1 MSWKKWVVLLGVA
14 LILVPT
20 SFAAR
25 EGGFPYKLMNRL
37 RVEYDD
43 NYDEVKDNPR
53 SSFKVIE
60 ELELAVDI
68 NMQQTFIGFNVR
80 PNFIWWENRP
90 DDSTDFHVYFDAI
103 LNHNFSRR
111 VKLSIKE
118 TFRRA
123 EAPELI
129 ENGESYRKESNF
141 NFNTVDGALSV
152 LVRPK
157 MYMDVSAGYSL
168 IRYDN
173 SELADENDY
182 NKYKAGLRA
191 RYQLVPETE
200 LSASFD
206 YENIDYPDSP
216 ATRKSQSYL
225 PAVGV
230 EHMFSPNLMG
240 SARAGWQLRDNQDAF
255 TDNSSSPY
263 GNIGLTILPSPATRI
278 SLGGD
283 YMLTETDIFPFTDQQ
298 RLRGYASVS
307 YDLTAK
313 LTLNVGGS
321 YTHGEYNADTL
332 PRDATVGE
340 LPAAQQAE
348 IDQAAGTTVNRNAPL
363 TEAYI
368 DSIKDASEKVY
379 RLSTSMQ
386 YKINRINWVEVGWRY
401 TTMDSELREDFN
413 RNVFHAGWKLK
424 L

>member
-1 MSWKKWVVLLGVA
+1 
-14 LILVPT
+14 
-20 SFAAR
+20 
-25 EGGFPYKLMNRL
+25 
-37 RVEYDD
+37 
-43 NYDEVKDNPR
+43 
-53 SSFKVIE
+53 
-60 ELELAVDI
+60 
-68 NMQQTFIGFNVR
+68 
-80 PNFIWWENRP
+80 
-90 DDSTDFHVYFDAI
+90 
-103 LNHNFSRR
+103 
-111 VKLSIKE
+111 
-118 TFRRA
+118 
-123 EAPELI
+123 
-129 ENGESYRKESNF
+129 
-141 NFNTVDGALSV
+141 
-152 LVRPK
+152 
-157 MYMDVSAGYSL
+157 
-168 IRYDN
+168 
-173 SELADENDY
+173 
-182 NKYKAGLRA
+182 
-191 RYQLVPETE
+191 
-200 LSASFD
+200 
-206 YENIDYPDSP
+206 
-216 ATRKSQSYL
+216 
-225 PAVGV
+225 
-230 EHMFSPNLMG
+230 MFSPNLMG